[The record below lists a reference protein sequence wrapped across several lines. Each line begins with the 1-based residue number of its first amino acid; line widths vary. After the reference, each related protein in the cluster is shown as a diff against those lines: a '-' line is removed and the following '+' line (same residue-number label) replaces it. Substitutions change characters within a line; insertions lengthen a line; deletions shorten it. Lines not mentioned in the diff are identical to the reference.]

1 MKWRKT
7 NWLEWRSY
15 VQGSISL
22 RFPHQNGVE
31 DGVDLEGRKRG
42 DAMKLGLG
50 GESRKK
56 EREEEKERAG

>member
-1 MKWRKT
+1 MVRMEE
-7 NWLEWRSY
+7 LRSRTDF
-15 VQGSISL
+15 SS
-22 RFPHQNGVE
+22 FPHQNGVE

-42 DAMKLGLG
+42 DAMKLGSG

>member
-1 MKWRKT
+1 MVRMEE
-7 NWLEWRSY
+7 LRSRIDFP
-15 VQGSISL
+15 S
-22 RFPHQNGVE
+22 FPHQNEVE